1 MPCKILKLLVKPDSK
16 VKKNDALLTMESMKT
31 EVRLY
36 SRHDGTVK
44 LLVKEGDV
52 VDAGTILVKID

>member
-16 VKKNDALLTMESMKT
+16 VKKNDALLTMEAMKI

-36 SRHDGTVK
+36 SRHNGIVK
-44 LLVKEGDV
+44 ILVKEGDV

>member
-31 EVRLY
+31 EVKLY
-36 SRHDGTVK
+36 SRHDGMVK

>member
-1 MPCKILKLLVKPDSK
+1 MPCKILKLLVGQNSK

-44 LLVKEGDV
+44 LLVNEGDV
-52 VDAGTILVKID
+52 VNAGTILVKID

>member
-1 MPCKILKLLVKPDSK
+1 MPCKILKLLVEPNSK

-31 EVRLY
+31 ELKLY
-36 SRHDGTVK
+36 ARHDGIVK

-52 VDAGTILVKID
+52 VNAGTILIKID